1 MSKREQ
7 WVDRLKFWGML
18 AIYIGHFYEWGGWLY
33 EFVFTYH
40 VPLFFFVSGFFA
52 NCSGRYTTGEYIKKK
67 VNTLV
72 IPYLFLGLLNIVFGV
87 LLYNLDFH
95 TFLLMFKSFS
105 GIRSNMDYF
114 GSMWFFPCL
123 FFMEVLYELLYRVF
137 RSRRLLVFVSVL
149 FYALF
154 CLLKMQAHILL
165 SLDCVLL
172 YFIYFALGSLLYKY
186 IKDFEVFR
194 LSAAG
199 KAVFGVAVICS
210 VVLAC
215 LTFFQKGHLVSQ
227 VIYLIKFKPLFL
239 IALYGWDIAIALNMI
254 FVSIL
259 IAKYWKWG
267 FLGKLGSETLIFCGT
282 EWIIKDG
289 LQSIVEMLGGTCN
302 LENPFQVVAFSM
314 SCLVISHFTITALL
328 KRSFPRLVGE
338 KTICKTGESLP

>member
-1 MSKREQ
+1 MEN
-7 WVDRLKFWGML
+7 G
-18 AIYIGHFYEWGGWLY
+18 GGWLY

-52 NCSGRYTTGEYIKKK
+52 NCSGKYTTAEYIKKK
-67 VNTLV
+67 VYTLV
-72 IPYLFLGLLNIVFGV
+72 IPYLFLGLLNIIFGV
-87 LLYNLDFH
+87 LLYNPAPQ

-123 FFMEVLYELLYRVF
+123 FFMEVLYELLYKVF
-137 RSRRLLVFVSVL
+137 RSRRLLVLVGL
-149 FYALF
+149 LLYALF
-154 CLLKMQAHILL
+154 YLLKIQAHILL

-186 IKDFEVFR
+186 IKDFEVSR

-199 KAVFGVAVICS
+199 KAFFGVAAVCS
-210 VVLAC
+210 VILAC

-239 IALYGWDIAIALNMI
+239 IVLYGWDIAIALNMI

-267 FLGKLGSETLIFCGT
+267 FLEKLGSETLIFCGT

-289 LQSIVEMLGGTCN
+289 LQSIVQMLGGNIN
-302 LENPFQVVAFSM
+302 LANPFQVVVFSM
-314 SCLVISHFTITALL
+314 ACLVISHFTLTALL
-328 KRSFPRLVGE
+328 KKNFPRFVGE
-338 KTICKTGESLP
+338 KKI

>member
-1 MSKREQ
+1 MGEREQ

-18 AIYIGHFYEWGGWLY
+18 AIYIGHFGECGGWLY
-33 EFVFTYH
+33 EFVYTYH

-52 NCSGRYTTGEYIKKK
+52 NCSGKYTTMEYIKKK

-87 LLYNLDFH
+87 LLYNPAPH

-123 FFMEVLYELLYRVF
+123 FFMEVLYELFYKVF
-137 RSRRLLVFVSVL
+137 RSRRLLVLVGL
-149 FYALF
+149 LLYALF
-154 CLLKMQAHILL
+154 YLLKIQAHILL

-194 LSAAG
+194 LGIVG
-199 KAVFGVAVICS
+199 KVVFDVMVVCS
-210 VVLAC
+210 LMLMC

-227 VIYLIKFKPLFL
+227 VIYFIRFKPIFL
-239 IALYGWDIAIALNMI
+239 VALYGWDIVIALNGI

-259 IAKYWKWG
+259 IAKYWQWS
-267 FLGKLGSETLIFCGT
+267 FLEKLGSETLIFCGT

-289 LQSIVEMLGGTCN
+289 LQSIVQMLGGTCN
-302 LENPFQVVAFSM
+302 LVNPFRVVAFSM
-314 SCLVISHFTITALL
+314 GCLIISHFTITALL
-328 KRSFPRLVGE
+328 KKSFPRFVGE
-338 KTICKTGESLP
+338 QKIRKMD